1 MKKFVRLPYFVIIL
15 FFVLFFGCKKSDG
28 DKETIL
34 KGKATILVDETLKPL
49 IEDEI
54 AVFQG
59 QYKAEIEL
67 KSRSENE
74 VMRAFLKDTS
84 RIVILSRKLN
94 AEESKYFDKI
104 KIKPKT
110 TKIGTDAIAFIT
122 NKNNNDTLVALKD
135 VILFM
140 QGKVQKSVKG
150 LVFDNPNS
158 STVRYM
164 NALAGISEIPKE
176 GVYSL
181 KSNNDVVKFVSENDG
196 MIGIVGLNW
205 LYQPSVDMKDL
216 VGNINVLSVKGE
228 TSEGFYA
235 PTQNNLAEGKY
246 PLARDLY
253 IINCQ
258 GYSGLGMGFA
268 SFVAGDIGQRII
280 LKAGLLPIRMPGRKV
295 IFKTKSNNENEHE

>member
-1 MKKFVRLPYFVIIL
+1 MKNFAGRI
-15 FFVLFFGCKKSDG
+15 FVLALIVFGVLVGCKKAEVE
-28 DKETIL
+28 KETIL
-34 KGKATILVDETLKPL
+34 KGTATILVDETLEPVM
-49 IEDEI
+49 EDEI
-54 AVFQG
+54 TIFQN
-59 QYKAEIEL
+59 QYKATILLE
-67 KSRSENE
+67 SRSEKE

-94 AEESKYFDKI
+94 DKEVKYFEQL

-110 TKIGTDAIAFIT
+110 TKIGTDAVAFIS
-122 NKNNNDTLVALKD
+122 NKGNNDTLIALKD

-140 QGKVQKSVKG
+140 QGRPQTRVKG

-164 NALAGISEIPKE
+164 NELAGIAEMPKE
-176 GVYSL
+176 AVYSFKL
-181 KSNNDVVKFVSENDG
+181 NKDVVKFVADNDG
-196 MIGIVGLNW
+196 MIGVVGVNW
-205 LYQPSVDMKDL
+205 LYQPSPDIRDLMK
-216 VGNINVLSVKGE
+216 NINVLSVKGE
-228 TSEGFYA
+228 GGEEFVA

-258 GYSGLGMGFA
+258 GSFGLGMGFA

-280 LKAGLLPIRMPGRKV
+280 LKAGLLPVRMPPRKV
-295 IFKTKSNNENEHE
+295 VFKNKSNNENE